1 LEWMNGEYIRALP
14 EAEFIDRVRPHL
26 VSGLGHDLD
35 EAGWA
40 QFTQMAPLIQ
50 ERTKFFSDAADQVRF
65 LFSDVV
71 EYDESSWSKVME
83 KDGVADVLRVSAEK
97 LSALTAFDH
106 DAVEAALRSML
117 EELEIG
123 ARKGLQ
129 PLRVAITGS
138 QVSPPL
144 FESIAALGKARPLD
158 RLADCQVRLS

>member
-1 LEWMNGEYIRALP
+1 M
-14 EAEFIDRVRPHL
+14 RPHL
-26 VSGLGHDLD
+26 ISGLGHDLD
-35 EAGWA
+35 DAEWA

-65 LFSDVV
+65 LFSDSV
-71 EYDESSWSKVME
+71 EYDEPSWSKVME
-83 KDGVADVLRVSAEK
+83 KEGVADVLRVSADK
-97 LSALTAFDH
+97 LEALDTFDH
-106 DAVEAALRSML
+106 DAIEAALRAML

-144 FESIAALGKARPLD
+144 FESISALGKARTLA
-158 RLADCQVRLS
+158 RLTDCQSRLS